1 LVKRNF
7 VKQLTRRLRGHW
19 RRKALGR
26 HGIAIVAETKN
37 GLLAVQ
43 AGDFNVSRSLL
54 LQGEYDWP
62 QINWLIPLLNP
73 SSRVI
78 FAGAHVGALL
88 VPIVRATSP
97 QAVLAFEP
105 SPRNFRLLTM
115 NLNLNGI
122 GGEVARNMAL
132 GERPCTIQF
141 TENRINTGNSRI
153 AAADGEITVAM
164 ETLDRTVPADRESI
178 DLIVMDTEGSEAAA
192 MRGGQATLAKTRN
205 LYVEFA
211 PEQLREQGSS
221 AVEFAEAAAKHFKS
235 AYVFGAPI
243 LFLGPDAFPGY
254 FEALQHERDLLM
266 NVLFTRDLEA
276 DPRRMIASCVSHGS

>member
-1 LVKRNF
+1 V
-7 VKQLTRRLRGHW
+7 
-19 RRKALGR
+19 
-26 HGIAIVAETKN
+26 AIVAETKN

-62 QINWLIPLLNP
+62 QINWLIGLLNG
-73 SSRVI
+73 SSRVV
-78 FAGAHVGALL
+78 FAGAHLGALL
-88 VPIVRATSP
+88 VPIVRATST
-97 QAVLAFEP
+97 QSVLAFEP

-122 GGEVARNMAL
+122 GGDIARNVAL
-132 GERPCTIQF
+132 GERPGTIQF
-141 TENRINTGNSRI
+141 TENYINTGHSRV
-153 AAADGEITVAM
+153 APADGEITVAM
-164 ETLDRTVPADRESI
+164 ETLDRTIPADWDSI
-178 DLIVMDTEGSEAAA
+178 DLIVMDTEGSEVAA

-221 AVEFAEAAAKHFKS
+221 AVEFAETVARHFRS
-235 AYVFGAPI
+235 AYIFGTPI

-254 FEALQHERDLLM
+254 LKDLQQGDLLV
-266 NVLFTRDLEA
+266 NVLFTQDLEA
-276 DPRRMIASCVSHGS
+276 DPRRMIASCTSKGS

>member
-1 LVKRNF
+1 
-7 VKQLTRRLRGHW
+7 LRGHW
-19 RRKALGR
+19 RRKALGQ
-26 HGIAIVAETKN
+26 HGVAIVAETTN
-37 GLLAVQ
+37 GLFAVP

-54 LQGEYDWP
+54 MRGEYDWP
-62 QINWLIPLLNP
+62 QINWLIPLLNR
-73 SSRVI
+73 SSRLI

-88 VPIVRATSP
+88 VPIVRAAST

-122 GGEVARNMAL
+122 GGEVARNLAL
-132 GERPCTIQF
+132 GERPGTIKF
-141 TENRINTGNSRI
+141 TENSINTGNSRI

-164 ETLDRTVPADRESI
+164 ETLDRTIPADWESI

-192 MRGGQATLAKTRN
+192 MRGGQATLAKTRY

-221 AVEFAEAAAKHFKS
+221 AAEFAEAAARHFKS
-235 AYVFGAPI
+235 AYIFGAPI

-254 FEALQHERDLLM
+254 LKDLEHERDLLM

-276 DPRRMIASCVSHGS
+276 DPRRMIIP

>member
-1 LVKRNF
+1 VRKNF

-19 RRKALGR
+19 RRKSLGQ
-26 HGIAIVAETKN
+26 HAVAIVAETKN

-62 QINWLIPLLNP
+62 QINWLIGLLNG
-73 SSRVI
+73 SSRVV
-78 FAGAHVGALL
+78 FAGAHLGALL
-88 VPIVRATSP
+88 VPIVRATST
-97 QAVLAFEP
+97 QSVLAFEP

-122 GGEVARNMAL
+122 GGDIARNVAL
-132 GERPCTIQF
+132 GERPGTIQF
-141 TENRINTGNSRI
+141 TENYINTGHSRV
-153 AAADGEITVAM
+153 APADGEITVAM
-164 ETLDRTVPADRESI
+164 ETLDRTIPADWDSI
-178 DLIVMDTEGSEAAA
+178 DLIVMDTEGSEVAA

-221 AVEFAEAAAKHFKS
+221 AVEFAETVARHFRS
-235 AYVFGAPI
+235 AYIFGTPI

-254 FEALQHERDLLM
+254 LKDLQQGDLLV
-266 NVLFTRDLEA
+266 NVLFTQDLEA
-276 DPRRMIASCVSHGS
+276 DPRRMIASCTSKGS